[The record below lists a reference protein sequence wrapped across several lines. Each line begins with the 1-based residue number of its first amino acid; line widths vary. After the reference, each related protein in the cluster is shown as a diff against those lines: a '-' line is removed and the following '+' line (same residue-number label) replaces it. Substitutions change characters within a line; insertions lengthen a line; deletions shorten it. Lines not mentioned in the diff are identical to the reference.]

1 MLFIYTLHQNWCCMF
16 IYGHYPKNG
25 VMSKQQVE
33 KRELFERIKVISNPL
48 RFRILELTEIEQ
60 LSIREL
66 SSKLELAY
74 NKCADY
80 VRMMEQKG
88 LIQKTREGQE
98 VKVRSKVK
106 IYPDK
111 IEESTVHRYC
121 YSAC

>member
-1 MLFIYTLHQNWCCMF
+1 
-16 IYGHYPKNG
+16 
-25 VMSKQQVE
+25 MSKQQVE

-48 RFRILELTEIEQ
+48 RFRILELTEVEQ

-80 VRMMEQKG
+80 VSLLERKG
-88 LIQKTREGQE
+88 LIQKTREGKE

-106 IYPDK
+106 IYSDK
-111 IEESTVHRYC
+111 IEFVKH
-121 YSAC
+121 